1 MAELIEIVLSKI
13 HPNRL
18 NPRLDINIERLNELA
33 DSIREV
39 GLLEPIIVRPVG
51 EEYEVVVGERRYR
64 ASQQAGLRQI
74 PAIVREFTEEQ
85 VIALNLVENVQ
96 REDLSAVEKG
106 NCCKQLLEKFPEKYP
121 TRETVGKKI
130 GVSAD
135 TVGGWLRLTAAP
147 AEIQRMVAPAAKAG
161 VPREMGKLDYST
173 ALSITRQIPESTRQV
188 EVAKEIASRPIHGR
202 KAREVVAKAAE
213 EPEKPVEEIVEEI
226 FEEPCELVFEAADKD
241 LVVKGLQTQI
251 TRTNAPDSRIKV
263 GSVVHASVAE
273 PHFADLRVAAVERK
287 RLKFF
292 TEEDAKAEGGYT
304 LDKFKAAWKRR
315 YGTWNENQLVHVVRF
330 EKI

>member
-1 MAELIEIVLSKI
+1 MAELRDIALSKI

-39 GLLEPIIVRPVG
+39 GLLEPIIVRPVD

-64 ASQQAGLRQI
+64 ASQQAGLQKI
-74 PAIVREFTEEQ
+74 PVIVREFTEEQ
-85 VIALNLVENVQ
+85 VIALNLIENVH

-121 TRETVGKKI
+121 TKETVGKKI
-130 GVSAD
+130 GVSAE
-135 TVGGWLRLTAAP
+135 TVGSWLKLTEAP
-147 AEIQRMVAPAAKAG
+147 AEIQRMVAPAEKAG
-161 VPREMGKLDYST
+161 VPREMGKLDYGT
-173 ALSITRQIPESTRQV
+173 ALSITRQIPEPTRQV
-188 EVAKEIASRPIHGR
+188 EVAKEIASKPIHGR

-213 EPEKPVEEIVEEI
+213 EPEKPVEEIVKEVY
-226 FEEPCELVFEAADKD
+226 EEPCELIFEAADKEP
-241 LVVKGLQTQI
+241 VIKGLQTQT
-251 TRTNAPDSRIKV
+251 TRTNAPDSRIRV
-263 GSVVHASVAE
+263 GSVVHASVME
-273 PHFADLRVAAVERK
+273 PHFADLRVVSVERK

-304 LDKFKAAWKRR
+304 LDKFKAAWKRKHDE
-315 YGTWNENQLVHVVRF
+315 WNENQLVYVIRF
-330 EKI
+330 EKV